1 MLQRPAATAAV
12 VLCAF
17 LITSC
22 RKGPPANVAATV
34 NSRPITYAE
43 LDKQFKMQA
52 GNEENRPEDD
62 QVLASKLEFLR
73 ALIDREIM
81 FQRAEKQSLIA
92 SDSEVDARLNQFK
105 APYTQEEFERVLK
118 TRNLTQDELRVQLR
132 RDLSVEKLYNKEI
145 TGKISISDKDV
156 ADFYAANK
164 ANFNLAEPQLRIAQ
178 IIVTPT
184 ADPNAANLKGNNA
197 QTPEQARRKIELIL
211 TRLKQGEDFAV
222 VAQSLSE
229 DPTSAPN
236 GGDLGFVPESALE
249 RVHPELRKMVL
260 ALQPGQTSPPI
271 QTPDGYRMFKL
282 ISREPA
288 GQRELNDPRVQQEIR
303 ERLLN
308 RKDQLLRTAY
318 IEVARSEAE
327 VQNYFA
333 QRVLE
338 NQGGKK

>member
-1 MLQRPAATAAV
+1 MSQRSAAIAAIVLSACLAPA
-12 VLCAF
+12 
-17 LITSC
+17 C

-43 LDKQFKMQA
+43 LDKQFKMQP

-62 QVLASKLEFLR
+62 AVLASKLEFLR

-105 APYTQEEFERVLK
+105 APYTQEEFEKVLK
-118 TRNLTQDELRVQLR
+118 ARKLTQEELRAQLR

-145 TGKISISDKDV
+145 TGKIAISDKDI
-156 ADFYAANK
+156 ADFYGANK
-164 ANFNLAEPQLRIAQ
+164 KNFNLTEPQLRIAQ
-178 IIVTPT
+178 IVVTPG
-184 ADPNAANLKGNNA
+184 ADPNAGNLKGNNA
-197 QTPEQARRKIELIL
+197 VTPEQARQKVELIQ
-211 TRLKQGEDFAV
+211 TRLKQGEDFAA
-222 VAQSLSE
+222 VAQNLSE
-229 DPTSAPN
+229 DPNTAAN

-249 RVHPELRKMVL
+249 RVHPEVRKMML
-260 ALQPGQTSPPI
+260 ALAPGQTSPPI
-271 QTPDGYRMFKL
+271 QTPNGYQIFKL

-303 ERLLN
+303 EQLLN
-308 RKDQLLRTAY
+308 RKDQLLKTAY

-327 VQNYFA
+327 VRNFYA
-333 QRVLE
+333 ARVLE
-338 NQGGKK
+338 NQAGKK

>member
-1 MLQRPAATAAV
+1 
-12 VLCAF
+12 
-17 LITSC
+17 
-22 RKGPPANVAATV
+22 VAATV

-43 LDKQFKMQA
+43 LDKQFKMQP

-105 APYTQEEFERVLK
+105 APYTQEEFEKVLK
-118 TRNLTQDELRVQLR
+118 GRKLTQDELRSQLR

-145 TGKISISDKDV
+145 TGKIAISDKDI
-156 ADFYAANK
+156 AEFYAANK
-164 ANFNLAEPQLRIAQ
+164 KNFNLTEPQLRIAQ
-178 IIVTPT
+178 IVVTPT
-184 ADPNAANLKGNNA
+184 PDPNAGNLKGNNA
-197 QTPEQARRKIELIL
+197 VTPEQARQKIDLIQ

-222 VAQSLSE
+222 VAQNLSE
-229 DPTSAPN
+229 DPNTAAN

-249 RVHPELRKMVL
+249 RVHPEVRKIVL

-271 QTPDGYRMFKL
+271 QTPNGYQIFKL

-303 ERLLN
+303 EQLLN
-308 RKDQLLRTAY
+308 RKDQLLKTAY

-327 VQNYFA
+327 VRNYFA
-333 QRVLE
+333 ARVLQ
-338 NQGGKK
+338 NQGGQK

>member
-1 MLQRPAATAAV
+1 MSQRSAAMAA
-12 VLCAF
+12 VLCAC
-17 LITSC
+17 LAYGC

-43 LDKQFKMQA
+43 LDKQFKMQP

-62 QVLASKLEFLR
+62 QALASKLEFLR

-118 TRNLTQDELRVQLR
+118 ARKLTQDELRSQLR

-145 TGKISISDKDV
+145 TGKISISDKDI
-156 ADFYAANK
+156 ADFYNANK
-164 ANFNLAEPQLRIAQ
+164 AHYNLTEPQLRIAQ
-178 IIVTPT
+178 IVVTPT
-184 ADPNAANLKGNNA
+184 ADPNPGNLKGNNA
-197 QTPEQARRKIELIL
+197 QTPEQAREKIELIQ
-211 TRLKQGEDFAV
+211 TRLKRGEDFAM
-222 VAQSLSE
+222 VAQNLSE
-229 DPTSAPN
+229 DPNTAPN

-249 RVHPELRKMVL
+249 RVHPEVRKIVL

-271 QTPDGYRMFKL
+271 QTPAGFQILKL

-303 ERLLN
+303 EQLLNGKDRLL
-308 RKDQLLRTAY
+308 KTAY

-327 VQNYFA
+327 VRNYFA
-333 QRVLE
+333 ARVLE
-338 NQGGKK
+338 NQRGKK

>member
-1 MLQRPAATAAV
+1 
-12 VLCAF
+12 
-17 LITSC
+17 
-22 RKGPPANVAATV
+22 VAASV

-43 LDKQFKMQA
+43 LDKQFRMQP
-52 GNEENRPEDD
+52 GNEQNRPEDD
-62 QVLASKLEFLR
+62 QVLSSKLEFLR

-118 TRNLTQDELRVQLR
+118 ARNLTQDELRAQLR

-145 TGKISISDKDV
+145 TGKIAISDKDI

-164 ANFNLAEPQLRIAQ
+164 KHYNLSEPQLRIAQ
-178 IIVTPT
+178 IVVTPT
-184 ADPNAANLKGNNA
+184 PDPNPGNLKGNNA
-197 QTPEQARRKIELIL
+197 QTPEQARQKVELIQ

-222 VAQSLSE
+222 VAQNLSE
-229 DPTSAPN
+229 DPNTAPN

-249 RVHPELRKMVL
+249 RVHPDVRKMVL
-260 ALQPGQTSPPI
+260 ALQPGQTSPAI
-271 QTPDGYRMFKL
+271 ATPDGYRIFRL

-303 ERLLN
+303 EQLLN
-308 RKDQLLRTAY
+308 RKDQLLKTAY

-327 VQNYFA
+327 VQNHFA
-333 QRVLE
+333 ARVLQ
-338 NQGGKK
+338 NQGKK

>member
-1 MLQRPAATAAV
+1 MRQRSAAIAALVTCMLLSTA
-12 VLCAF
+12 
-17 LITSC
+17 C

-105 APYTQEEFERVLK
+105 APYTQEEFEKVLK
-118 TRNLTQDELRVQLR
+118 ARNLTLDELRVQLR

-164 ANFNLAEPQLRIAQ
+164 NEFNLAEPQLRIAR
-178 IIVTPT
+178 IVVTPT
-184 ADPNAANLKGNNA
+184 SDPNPGNLKGNNA
-197 QTPEQARRKIELIL
+197 QTPEQARQKMQLIV

-229 DPTSAPN
+229 DATSAAN
-236 GGDLGFVPESALE
+236 GGDLGYVPESALE
-249 RVHPELRKMVL
+249 RVHPEFRKMVL
-260 ALQPGQTSPPI
+260 SLQPGQTSPPI
-271 QTPDGYRMFKL
+271 EAPDGISIFKL

-288 GQRELNDPRVQQEIR
+288 GQRELTDPRVQQGIR
-303 ERLLN
+303 ERLIN

-318 IEVARSEAE
+318 IEVARSDAE
-327 VQNYFA
+327 VSNHYA
-333 QRVLE
+333 ERVLA